1 MAWEIVRAGASV
13 MGTLFVLFAEEPKR
27 TDSFLSRDEDWV
39 VMGLL
44 IAAMLAGAAAFWLID
59 RWRKRVVV
67 GQNAERELTDY
78 RAMYERGEITEAEYA
93 RLRDRVA
100 QRVKKPAA
108 GASKPAPV
116 ARPLTW
122 EEMEEKPD
130 EPPPTGPGGPPHPP
144 PPV

>member
-1 MAWEIVRAGASV
+1 
-13 MGTLFVLFAEEPKR
+13 MGILFVLFAEAPKR

-44 IAAMLAGAAAFWLID
+44 IGAMLAGGAAFWLID

-78 RAMYERGEITEAEYA
+78 RAMYERGEITEAEYV

-100 QRVKKPAA
+100 QRVKTPAA
-108 GASKPAPV
+108 GAGPPASRPPNT
-116 ARPLTW
+116 RPLTW